1 MRRLIVAALL
11 LGASVA
17 EAAPPT
23 VDELLN
29 RIDASAVSIDTLSG
43 EFVQRNRL
51 KLFKQE
57 LHSEGRLLFHR
68 PRQIRWEY
76 LRPDP
81 STLILDD
88 KLATLSTPG
97 GEAQTF
103 DLERDPTMRIV
114 FDQLLVW
121 LGTGPKDKDKLA
133 ADYTLATVEQKGQPT
148 LILTPLPTSTV
159 SKVFSRIELRL
170 DAKTSLLRS
179 LLLIER
185 AGDEKEIVFQKLL
198 KNAKLPGDAF
208 ARAKR

>member
-1 MRRLIVAALL
+1 MLRDVA
-11 LGASVA
+11 S
-17 EAAPPT
+17 
-23 VDELLN
+23 
-29 RIDASAVSIDTLSG
+29 
-43 EFVQRNRL
+43 
-51 KLFKQE
+51 
-57 LHSEGRLLFHR
+57 
-68 PRQIRWEY
+68 
-76 LRPDP
+76 
-81 STLILDD
+81 
-88 KLATLSTPG
+88 G